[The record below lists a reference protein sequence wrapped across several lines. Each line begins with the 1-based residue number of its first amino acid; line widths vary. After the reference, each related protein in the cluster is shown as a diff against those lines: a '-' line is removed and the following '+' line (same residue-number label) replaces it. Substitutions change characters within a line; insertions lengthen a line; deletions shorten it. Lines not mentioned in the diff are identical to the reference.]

1 MIILGDHDDDIG
13 DDDID
18 GDNEDDADE
27 TPNANLCH
35 VTKFSL
41 YLPLTVL
48 YFYKK

>member
-1 MIILGDHDDDIG
+1 MIILGDNDDDIR

-27 TPNANLCH
+27 TPNANLYYA
-35 VTKFSL
+35 TKFSL